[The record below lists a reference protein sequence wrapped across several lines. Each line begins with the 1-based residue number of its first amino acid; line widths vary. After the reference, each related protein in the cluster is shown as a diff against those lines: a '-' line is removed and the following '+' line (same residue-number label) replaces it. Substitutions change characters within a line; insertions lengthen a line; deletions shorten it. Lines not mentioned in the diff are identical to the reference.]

1 MERKE
6 TYIEILRLNIYYVE
20 TKLKI
25 CGINLTAYSVAL
37 VIMLLLSVCSKI
49 IRAGKTCTFLLTV
62 QKQTVTGIDTTKLSV
77 YEHEKAFLFP
87 HFDAIPQMPERFWT
101 FVPITHGVFPLT
113 VHPCIKV
120 NTMSAGL
127 SIGLTKWMFGGVA
140 GRKTS

>member
-1 MERKE
+1 MWKQ
-6 TYIEILRLNIYYVE
+6 
-20 TKLKI
+20 KLKI

-37 VIMLLLSVCSKI
+37 VIMLLLSVCSKSYGQEK
-49 IRAGKTCTFLLTV
+49 RVLSFDRT
-62 QKQTVTGIDTTKLSV
+62 KQTVTGIDTTKLSV

-87 HFDAIPQMPERFWT
+87 HFDAIPQMPGTLLDFR
-101 FVPITHGVFPLT
+101 PDIHGVFPLT